1 MSRRL
6 RSAILWGAG
15 LLAAAALAA
24 LAVLSIAIHRVVT
37 PDLVAERASAALGR
51 EVSVGAVG
59 LSLQPM
65 LRIRLQ
71 RVSIAPD
78 ITLEKADLALRIS
91 SLLERRIE
99 VAFVEVEDAS
109 LTLVRRADGG
119 IELYGATHEE
129 GEKARESGGD
139 SEPGAAPASL
149 ALPGIELRRV
159 AIAFEDRAVADPP
172 LRIPFRVER
181 LELEPVAAGARP
193 SLSVAA
199 AVGEHGEGGRLSL
212 EAEVGPLEAEEPID
226 QHPFRARLELR
237 SVNPAPF
244 VPYLPSRLDAHRL
257 EGVLEGS
264 IAVEGRAR
272 GDLTADLALSL
283 VEGGADLAGVGL
295 SSPRYEGRVRR
306 TDGSFRVE
314 EARLQAPLVEFGEH
328 RLRGVRAAFG
338 FAEGTVELESLELD
352 SLSGSWRPAGTAT
365 PGEGRA
371 ADLELH
377 VQRTG
382 PVALRGR
389 LRLPSGTGEPGGRR
403 LDVEL
408 PEVEVRDAEVEVVDR
423 ARPALPPARLRVDR
437 LRLRDL
443 AEGEV
448 ASCSLAARLGQ
459 GGRAGS
465 LSLDGEL
472 GPLAWERPLAELP
485 FALELAVGE
494 MDPKWV
500 ASYVPERWRP
510 SRIEG
515 LLTAKIDAE
524 GPARSGSAQIDVA
537 LEGGGIEIAGVELAG
552 RTTFAGRI
560 RRAGD
565 ALGVEAGRLTAE
577 GLSFGGR
584 RGEALR
590 AGFGL
595 ANGTV
600 ELESLELDSLS
611 GSWRP
616 AGTATPG
623 EGRAAD
629 LELHVQRTGPV
640 ALRGRLRLPS
650 GTGEPGGRR
659 LDVELPEVEVR
670 DAEVEVVD
678 RARPALP
685 PARLRVDRLSLRDL
699 AEGEVASCSLA
710 ARLGQG
716 GRAGSL
722 SLDGELGPLAWE
734 RPLAELPFALELAVG
749 EMDPKWVAS
758 YVPERWRP
766 SRIEGLLTAKIDAE
780 GPARSGSAQIDVAL
794 EGGGIEIAGVEL
806 AGRTTFAGR
815 IRRAGDA
822 LGVEA
827 GRLTAEGLSF
837 GGRRGEALRAGFG
850 LANGTVE
857 IEFLDLRA
865 YDGTLHQ
872 AGRLVLGQVPEFDL
886 RVEAAGVDARRLLGV
901 AVEGAGP
908 TLLEG
913 EATVRGRWTG
923 QPNWLEP
930 VRGEGRVLLRG
941 GVLPSQDLL
950 IAVSRALL
958 SLVPG
963 SPTLLRERPRLA
975 RLERMTATFRAE
987 TGRVR
992 TDDLRVWTD
1001 DFQVSG
1007 RGSVGHGGDLD
1018 CRLEVVLTGRGVGKA
1033 FVLALTNQQLRDAA
1047 KLPAV
1052 PVRVKGPAGS
1062 PSFQAD
1068 VSSVPVALLRGVLG
1082 IPGRAGAAA
1091 LGVVGTGRDAAGA
1104 VGGGVNRTVRR
1115 LRGGRE
1121 RAEPTPDALP

>member
-65 LRIRLQ
+65 LRIRLEC
-71 RVSIAPD
+71 VSIAPD

-181 LELEPVAAGARP
+181 LELEPVAAGVRP

-389 LRLPSGTGEPGGRR
+389 LRLPSGTGESGGRR

-600 ELESLELDSLS
+600 E
-611 GSWRP
+611 
-616 AGTATPG
+616 
-623 EGRAAD
+623 
-629 LELHVQRTGPV
+629 
-640 ALRGRLRLPS
+640 
-650 GTGEPGGRR
+650 
-659 LDVELPEVEVR
+659 
-670 DAEVEVVD
+670 
-678 RARPALP
+678 
-685 PARLRVDRLSLRDL
+685 
-699 AEGEVASCSLA
+699 
-710 ARLGQG
+710 
-716 GRAGSL
+716 
-722 SLDGELGPLAWE
+722 
-734 RPLAELPFALELAVG
+734 
-749 EMDPKWVAS
+749 
-758 YVPERWRP
+758 
-766 SRIEGLLTAKIDAE
+766 
-780 GPARSGSAQIDVAL
+780 
-794 EGGGIEIAGVEL
+794 
-806 AGRTTFAGR
+806 
-815 IRRAGDA
+815 
-822 LGVEA
+822 
-827 GRLTAEGLSF
+827 
-837 GGRRGEALRAGFG
+837 
-850 LANGTVE
+850 

-886 RVEAAGVDARRLLGV
+886 RVEAAGVDASRLLGV

-941 GVLPSQDLL
+941 GVLPSQNLL

-1001 DFQVSG
+1001 DFRVSG

-1018 CRLEVVLTGRGVGKA
+1018 CSLEVVLTGRGVGKA

-1062 PSFQAD
+1062 PSFRAD